1 MDYDQLK
8 LEHQICFPIYASS
21 RLITRL
27 YQPLLDELGLT
38 YPQYLVMLV
47 LWEQDGR
54 TVQEVGKQLILNT
67 NTLTPLLQRMESMGL
82 LVRQRAEHDERSKII
97 ALTAKGKQLKTN
109 AQSVPERLVES
120 ISDAEV
126 DPATVVQL
134 RNQLQ
139 DLVNIL
145 QQKLTE
151 SEEKK

>member
-47 LWEQDGR
+47 LWEHDGR

>member
-82 LVRQRAEHDERSKII
+82 LVRQRAELDERSKII

-126 DPATVVQL
+126 DPATVLQL

>member
-1 MDYDQLK
+1 MEYDQLK